1 MAKYL
6 VKKKF
11 RDKETKKVYQAGQE
25 IDMTVKRAEEA
36 VENLKKY
43 GGTFLERIDNKKDN
57 GDGTGQTEQGDPSDQ
72 ENDQEGGE

>member
-43 GGTFLERIDNKKDN
+43 GGVFLERIDNKKGN
-57 GDGTGQTEQGDPSDQ
+57 EDGTGQTEQGEPSGQ